1 MITDAPAPPALV
13 TQSDESQCKDKNRA
27 VVAKVGQGTSDRLL
41 HSFLLSLGTT
51 GDDTPQSGY
60 SQAEVG

>member
-1 MITDAPAPPALV
+1 LV